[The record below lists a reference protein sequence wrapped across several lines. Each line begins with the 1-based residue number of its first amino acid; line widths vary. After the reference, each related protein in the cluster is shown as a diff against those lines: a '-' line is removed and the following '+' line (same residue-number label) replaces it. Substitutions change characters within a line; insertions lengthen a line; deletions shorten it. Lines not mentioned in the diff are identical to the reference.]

1 NVTVPYK
8 QTIINHLDQLNEQAE
23 KIGAVNTV
31 LHENGQWI
39 GYNTDGI
46 GYVRSLEHAFG
57 DLVASNKTERFLIIE
72 AGGAA
77 RGIYVAL
84 APSGM
89 QRIDIASRTVENARK
104 IVKSERQGTSTKV
117 MTIAEAAR
125 VLNQYKVIMQ
135 TG

>member
-1 NVTVPYK
+1 K

-57 DLVASNKTERFLIIE
+57 DLVASNKTERFLIIG

-77 RGIYVAL
+77 RGIYL
-84 APSGM
+84 ASSSSGIHT
-89 QRIDIASRTVENARK
+89 IDITNLSVKNARE
-104 IVKSERQGTSTKV
+104 IVETKP
-117 MTIAEAAR
+117 
-125 VLNQYKVIMQ
+125 Q
-135 TG
+135 